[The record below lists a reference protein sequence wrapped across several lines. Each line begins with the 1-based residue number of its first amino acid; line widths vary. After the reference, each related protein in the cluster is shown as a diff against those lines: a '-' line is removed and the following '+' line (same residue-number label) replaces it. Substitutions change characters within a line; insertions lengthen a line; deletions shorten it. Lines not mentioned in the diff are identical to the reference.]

1 MDDDLLQSS
10 AVDNLF
16 ACGCESGDT
25 TQRSPWYERCTVSV
39 QAARPS
45 VAGQGDFEMRT
56 PRKSSPSPPPCV
68 ALGLAGAVQAR
79 EVYAGNLMPNTGSFP
94 RTGAQ
99 RIQIIVDQFSSR
111 EETERLVAVLETKG
125 PRALETAM
133 SKLEVGRLQ
142 VGTGLS
148 YPIATAHVFED
159 KELSTRRL
167 VLIVPRPIAF
177 GEYSRG
183 GRSKDYAYTLV
194 ELAMDGP
201 GIDDGGSGEM
211 LAAAKIELE
220 KDGTVHIENLEAQPR
235 RIVKVTRSE

>member
-1 MDDDLLQSS
+1 MQ
-10 AVDNLF
+10 
-16 ACGCESGDT
+16 
-25 TQRSPWYERCTVSV
+25 QI
-39 QAARPS
+39 
-45 VAGQGDFEMRT
+45 AGQGDFEMKHST
-56 PRKSSPSPPPCV
+56 KIAAAAA
-68 ALGLAGAVQAR
+68 ALLALALAGAAQAR

-111 EETERLVAVLETKG
+111 EETERLVEVLETKG

-167 VLIVPRPIAF
+167 VLLIPRPIAY
-177 GEYSRG
+177 GEYTRG

-235 RIVKVTRSE
+235 RILKVTRSE